1 MGNGCEVVK
10 TSQVFKRAKVGGIE
24 STLSLPNKLDD
35 LADEAQKSVRHL
47 RETTCCVAMKHLQ
60 CGINLGMRIMKYILG
75 TPGKKKKAIIARF

>member
-35 LADEAQKSVRHL
+35 LADEAQKSVRHF
-47 RETTCCVAMKHLQ
+47 REATCCVAMKTSAVWRKF
-60 CGINLGMRIMKYILG
+60 GDGNYEVYIRDSWE
-75 TPGKKKKAIIARF
+75 KKRL